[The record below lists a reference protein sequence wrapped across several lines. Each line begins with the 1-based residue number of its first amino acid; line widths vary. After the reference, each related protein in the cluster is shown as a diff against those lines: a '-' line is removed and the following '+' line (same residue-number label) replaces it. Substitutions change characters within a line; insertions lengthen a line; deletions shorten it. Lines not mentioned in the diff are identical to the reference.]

1 MRVVVL
7 GAAGQTG
14 RLVVER
20 LVAAG
25 GDVLGVVRSPQ
36 QAADLHEAGASAA
49 QADLVQV
56 APTELAAIFEGAD
69 AAIWAAGA
77 GYGGDPELIDGDACI
92 AAQQAAD
99 AAGASRWVQ
108 ISSMYA
114 DRPDEGPPF
123 MQPVLAAKNRSDTA
137 VASTGLGWTVLRP
150 GGLTDDVATGHVEI
164 GTSLTSGTVP
174 RADVAAVAAACLTSA
189 AAACRAFDL
198 VGGMTPIEA
207 ALAALTRQA

>member
-20 LVAAG
+20 LVSAG
-25 GDVLGVVRSPQ
+25 SDVLGVVRSPQ
-36 QAADLHEAGASAA
+36 QAADLHQAGASVA

-56 APTELAAIFEGAD
+56 APSELAALLGGAD

-77 GYGGDPELIDGDACI
+77 GYGGDPQMIDGDACI
-92 AAQQAAD
+92 AAQKAAD
-99 AAGASRWVQ
+99 QVGVGRWVQ

-123 MQPVLAAKNRSDTA
+123 LQPVLTAKNRSDVA
-137 VASTGLGWTVLRP
+137 VAATGLGWTVVRP
-150 GGLTDDVATGHVEI
+150 GGLTDDIATGHVQI
-164 GTSLTSGTVP
+164 GVGLTTGPVP
-174 RADVAAVAAACLTSA
+174 RADVAAVAVACLTSA

-198 VGGMTPIEA
+198 VGGMSPIEE
-207 ALAALTRQA
+207 ALERLAS